1 MILVKQWLIN
11 IFWHLPSAVLASLVY
26 GFPARKLK
34 IIGVTGTSGKTST
47 SHLIDHILKENGYK
61 TALLSTISVPG
72 LHVTNPEPFILQK
85 LLRQIKNKQVDYV
98 VLEVTSHG
106 LDQYRNWGISF
117 DYGVLTNITHE
128 HLDYHQTLLK
138 YAQAKIKLIKQS
150 RVAVLNP
157 NDQFF
162 KLAKQVAKGKIL
174 TFSDQPDFFA
184 ANINAATAVARNLGI
199 KAANIKAALASFPGV
214 VGRMELVL
222 SKPFQVYIDFAHKPD
237 ALEKALKFLRS
248 KTQGKVIDVFG
259 CAGLRDRTKRPI
271 MGGIA
276 GRLADITILTAEDP
290 RTENVNQIIE
300 TISLGWREAKKPKN
314 RRLLIEPNRQKAI
327 NLAIK
332 LARPG
337 DVVGCFGKSH
347 EKSMCFGTIEYSWN
361 EYQAVKKAL
370 KLCNY

>member
-47 SHLIDHILKENGYK
+47 SHLIDHLLKENGYK
-61 TALLSTISVPG
+61 LALLSTVSVPG

-85 LLRQIKNKQVDYV
+85 MLRQIKNKPVDYV

-106 LDQYRNWGISF
+106 LDQFRNWGIPF
-117 DYGVLTNITHE
+117 VYGVITNITHE
-128 HLDYHQTLLK
+128 HLDYHRTMEN
-138 YAQAKIKLIKQS
+138 YARAKIKLIRQS
-150 RVAVLNP
+150 QVAVLNP
-157 NDQFF
+157 HDQFF
-162 KLAKQVAKGKIL
+162 QLAKQSAKGKIL

-184 ANINAATAVARNLGI
+184 ANINAATAVVRDLGI
-199 KAANIKAALASFPGV
+199 KGASIKTALVSFPGV
-214 VGRMELVL
+214 VGRMELVFK
-222 SKPFQVYIDFAHKPD
+222 KPFRIYIDFAHKPD

-248 KTQGKVIDVFG
+248 KTKRRLIAVFG

-271 MGGIA
+271 MGEIA
-276 GRLADITILTAEDP
+276 SRLADITILTAEAP
-290 RTENVNQIIE
+290 RTEDVNEIINQIKAGFK
-300 TISLGWREAKKPKN
+300 SGKK
-314 RRLLIEPNRQKAI
+314 LYLEPDRQKAI

-337 DVVGCFGKSH
+337 DTVACLAKSH
-347 EKSMCFGTIEYSWN
+347 EKSMCFGTIEYPWS
-361 EYQAVKKAL
+361 EAKAVKKAL

>member
-1 MILVKQWLIN
+1 MGLVKQWLIN
-11 IFWHLPSAVLASLVY
+11 HFWHLPSAVLASLVY

-47 SHLIDHILKENGYK
+47 SHLIDHILKKSGYK
-61 TALLSTISVPG
+61 TALLSTVSVPG

-85 LLRQIKNKQVDYV
+85 ILRQIKNKQVDYV

-106 LDQYRNWGISF
+106 LDQFRNWGTPF
-117 DYGVLTNITHE
+117 VYGVITNITHE
-128 HLDYHQTLLK
+128 HLDYHRTMEG
-138 YAQAKIKLIKQS
+138 YARAKIKLISQS
-150 RVAVLNP
+150 QVAVLNP

-162 KLAKQVAKGKIL
+162 KLAKQAVKGKIL

-184 ANINAATAVARNLGI
+184 ANINAATAVAWDLGI
-199 KAANIKAALASFPGV
+199 KAASIKAALASFPGV
-214 VGRMELVL
+214 TGRMEMVL
-222 SKPFQVYIDFAHKPD
+222 EKPFKIYIDFAHKPD
-237 ALEKALKFLRS
+237 ALEKALLWLRP
-248 KTQGKVIDVFG
+248 KTKGRLVAVFG

-290 RTENVNQIIE
+290 RTEKANEIIDQIAAGFKARKK
-300 TISLGWREAKKPKN
+300 LYREPD
-314 RRLLIEPNRQKAI
+314 RQKAI

-337 DVVGCFGKSH
+337 DVVACFGKSH
-347 EKSMCFGTIEYSWN
+347 EKSMCFGTIEYPWS
-361 EYQAVKKAL
+361 EHQAVRKAL
-370 KLCNY
+370 ALCNY